1 MPRNI
6 QEVNEEQVNR
16 ENALKNVVMRIII
29 EIRERKKR
37 PNLADFIAI
46 YREKKNEPGAS
57 KDAVKKEFQNKFKML
72 YGDQGEASADQ
83 EKTDQQ
89 FGTMMVSFNRLQDQ
103 LNSQQQQ
110 LVSLIKQVNALID
123 HRDKKE
129 GQMLKQADS
138 RKNFKVIKAKQA
150 MKNKSQS
157 YQVEM
162 SEGNFMGKASKKT
175 TMPLEESKDGEQSA
189 SARNR
194 ANEKELAVI
203 NEGYMNRDE
212 DQTLQGLPKNVVKK
226 AGQQTTE
233 RQFAPFKSP
242 FTEEIINTSKEVT
255 SHKTN

>member
-1 MPRNI
+1 MHMPRNI
-6 QEVNEEQVNR
+6 QDVAEDQVYR

-89 FGTMMVSFNRLQDQ
+89 FGTMMISFNRLQDQ

-129 GQMLKQADS
+129 GQMMKQADS

-150 MKNKSQS
+150 MQKKSQS
-157 YQVEM
+157 Y
-162 SEGNFMGKASKKT
+162 
-175 TMPLEESKDGEQSA
+175 
-189 SARNR
+189 
-194 ANEKELAVI
+194 
-203 NEGYMNRDE
+203 
-212 DQTLQGLPKNVVKK
+212 
-226 AGQQTTE
+226 
-233 RQFAPFKSP
+233 
-242 FTEEIINTSKEVT
+242 
-255 SHKTN
+255 